1 MKTNAV
7 RLYGKEDIRL
17 EEFELPELGDDEI
30 LAEVV
35 TDSLCV
41 STYKA
46 ITQAEKHKKVPGDIA
61 EHPIIVGHEFCGV
74 IRRVGK
80 KWADKYN
87 EGDKFVIQPN
97 IGDKRGY
104 APGYSFRYMGGDAT
118 FVIFSNQVMENGSLL
133 QYNGESFFEGS
144 LVEPLSCVVGAFNAQ
159 YHIREMYTYDHVMGV
174 KKGGNMALL
183 GATGPMGF
191 LAIDFALHGPRR
203 PAVLVVTGR
212 TQSKLDL
219 AARLYTEEEAERQ
232 GVKLIYVNTK
242 AMEDIGGSLREFT
255 EGGSGFD
262 DVFIFASDKSLV
274 NAGAKLLAYDGC
286 LNFFSGPADKQFSAE
301 VNFYDVHYNSTHF
314 VGTSGGNTEDM
325 RQSIELI
332 EKKIVDVSKIV
343 THILGLDQVPAV
355 TKLLPAMTGGK
366 KVVYTHRRFPLL
378 EIDKI
383 DEMGDNSLIDGFR
396 AILKKNGNFWSRE
409 AEHYF
414 LSNAP
419 KI

>member
-17 EEFELPELGDDEI
+17 EEFELPEPGDDEI

-46 ITQAEKHKKVPGDIA
+46 ITQAEKHKKVPDDIA

-118 FVIFSNQVMENGSLL
+118 FVIFSNQVMANGSLL
-133 QYNGESFFEGS
+133 QYDGESFFEGS

-159 YHIREMYTYDHVMGV
+159 YHLREMYTYDHVMGV
-174 KKGGNMALL
+174 KEGGSMALL

-232 GVKLIYVNTK
+232 GVKLIYVNTRE
-242 AMEDIGGSLREFT
+242 MEDIGGSLRELT
-255 EGGSGFD
+255 DGGSGFD
-262 DVFIFASDKSLV
+262 DVFIFAPDKSLV

-343 THILGLDQVPAV
+343 THILGLDQVPEV
-355 TKLLPAMTGGK
+355 TKLLPEMTGGK

-383 DEMGDNSLIDGFR
+383 DEMGDNSLIDGLR
-396 AILKKNGNFWSRE
+396 AILKKNGNFWSSE
-409 AEHYF
+409 AEDYF
-414 LSNAP
+414 LNNAP